1 MQVKYDRKLLIAIG
15 RSRKA
20 SQWQNKEMLWSE
32 FLDKLATTT
41 RTRETVAE
49 YAAMPKGE
57 RDTIKDVGGFVG
69 GYLKNGKRNNASVVN
84 RCMLC
89 LDADNA
95 DSGLMDDLDL
105 TFINAYALY
114 STHSHTPEKMR
125 LRLIIPL
132 ARTVTPDEYA
142 AISRRIADDLTL
154 TRFDP
159 TTFEPA
165 RLMYWPSTPEDGE
178 FVFRYSDATF
188 LDPDAVLATY
198 PDWTDASLWPT
209 TRPLEERTRAKI
221 GKQED
226 PLEKKGVIGAFC
238 RAHSITDVLTHI
250 LSDRYTPTEQ
260 DDRYT
265 FIGGST
271 TGGLVVYDDKY
282 AFSHHATDPAG
293 GKLCNAFDLVRWHLF
308 TPGGTAPDGSLVGDE
323 MSSISAMRAYAAADE
338 ATRIQ
343 LTEERLRQAEKDF
356 SEEPSTSAVSA
367 VASAVSGTAASDTAY
382 AAASAVSDNAS
393 TASGAAP
400 ENASTP
406 AVSDTTI
413 VAPPAWQSKLKYDK
427 MGAIK
432 NTLTNLLL
440 IMQNDPQLKGVVFN
454 QLSDG
459 MEIRDDIAPVPWKH
473 PSKFWR
479 DADDKQIIS
488 YIETRYGAFSN
499 RNYDVAIGKVTDD
512 RSYHPIRDYLSLLP
526 EWDRTPRIET
536 LLIDYLGA
544 PDNRYVRAVTRKTLC
559 AAVKRVLQPGI
570 KFDTMLVLNGPQ
582 GVGKS
587 TLIAKLGG
595 EWFNDSLSL
604 NDTKDK
610 TAAEKLQGFWIMEIG
625 ELAGLRKAEVETLRS
640 FLSRQND
647 IYRASFG
654 KRATPHLRQC
664 VFFGTTNEESGYL
677 RDTTGNRRFWPV
689 KTPGTGYKHSWQLT
703 REEIDQI
710 WAEALYYVNSGEKIY
725 LDSDLDALAQEEQR
739 EAMQTD
745 EREGLVREYLD
756 KLLPEDWETMDLAER
771 RGFLRG
777 DAFTGGNRVGTVRR
791 NTVCALE
798 IWCECLGRESGAI
811 RRSDS
816 NDIFSMLA
824 RIGWKKAETNSLGVR
839 RLPLYGPQRCFDRPE
854 A

>member
-1 MQVKYDRKLLIAIG
+1 MQVKYDRKFLIAIG

-95 DSGLMDDLDL
+95 DPGLMDDLDM

-132 ARTVTPDEYA
+132 TRTVTTDEYA
-142 AISRRIADDLTL
+142 AVSRRVADDLGL
-154 TRFDP
+154 LRFDP

-178 FVFRYSDATF
+178 FFFHCEDAPF
-188 LDPDAVLATY
+188 LDPDEVLKTY
-198 PDWTDASLWPT
+198 ADWRDASLWPT
-209 TRPLEERTRAKI
+209 TQPVEERIRHTA

-226 PLEKKGVIGAFC
+226 PTEKRGIIGAFC
-238 RAHSITDVLTHI
+238 RAHTITDVLTHI
-250 LSDRYTPTEQ
+250 LHDQYTPTEQ

-308 TPGGTAPDGSLVGDE
+308 TPGGTAPDGSSVGNE
-323 MSSISAMRAYAAADE
+323 VSSMSAMRAYAAADE
-338 ATRIQ
+338 ATRIH
-343 LTEERLRQAEKDF
+343 LAEERLRQADEDF
-356 SEEPSTSAVSA
+356 AEEPAESAIPGD
-367 VASAVSGTAASDTAY
+367 ASEPAS
-382 AAASAVSDNAS
+382 S
-393 TASGAAP
+393 
-400 ENASTP
+400 E
-406 AVSDTTI
+406 
-413 VAPPAWQSKLKYDK
+413 WQSKLAYDK
-427 MGAIK
+427 MGNLK

-440 IMQNDPQLKGVVFN
+440 IVQNDPQLKGVVFN

-499 RNYDVAIGKVTDD
+499 RNYDIAIGKVTDD
-512 RSYHPIRDYLSLLP
+512 RSYHPIRDYLSALP

-559 AAVKRVLQPGI
+559 AAVKRVLQPGV

-689 KTPGTGYKHSWQLT
+689 KTPGNGYKHSWQLT
-703 REEIDQI
+703 QREIDQI
-710 WAEALYYVNSGEKIY
+710 WAEALFYVQQGEKIH
-725 LDSDLDALAQEEQR
+725 LDSEMDALAKEEQR
-739 EAMQTD
+739 EAMETD

-756 KLLPEDWETMDLAER
+756 KLLPEDWETMDLPER

-777 DAFTGGNRVGTVRR
+777 DAFTGGNRVGSVRR

-798 IWCECLGRESGAI
+798 IWCECFGRDSSAI

-816 NDIFSMLA
+816 NDIFSI
-824 RIGWKKAETNSLGVR
+824 RS
-839 RLPLYGPQRCFDRPE
+839 
-854 A
+854 

>member
-1 MQVKYDRKLLIAIG
+1 MNVTHDGKLLIAIG
-15 RSRKA
+15 RSRKSA
-20 SQWQNKEMLWSE
+20 QWQNRELQWSE
-32 FLDKLATTT
+32 LLDKLAQTT
-41 RTRETVAE
+41 RTRETAAE
-49 YAAMPKGE
+49 YAALPKGE
-57 RDTIKDVGGFVG
+57 RDNIKDVGGFVG

-84 RCMLC
+84 RCMVC
-89 LDADNA
+89 LDADYA
-95 DSGLMDDLDL
+95 DEGLLDDLDL

-132 ARTVTPDEYA
+132 SRTVTPDEYA
-142 AISRRIADDLTL
+142 AVSRRIADELTL

-238 RAHSITDVLTHI
+238 RAHSITDVLEHI

-260 DDRYT
+260 EDRYT

-282 AFSHHATDPAG
+282 AYSHHATDPAG
-293 GKLCNAFDLVRWHLF
+293 GKLCNAFDLVRLHLF
-308 TPGGTAPDGSLVGDE
+308 TPGGTAPDGSQVGDE
-323 MSSISAMRAYAAADE
+323 ANSISAMRAYAAADE

-343 LTEERLRQAEKDF
+343 MTEERLRQADEDF
-356 SEEPSTSAVSA
+356 SEELPERSQSNTAE
-367 VASAVSGTAASDTAY
+367 TAAD
-382 AAASAVSDNAS
+382 
-393 TASGAAP
+393 
-400 ENASTP
+400 
-406 AVSDTTI
+406 
-413 VAPPAWQSKLKYDK
+413 WQSKLTYDK
-427 MGAIK
+427 MGNIK

-512 RSYHPIRDYLSLLP
+512 RSYHPIRDYLSSLP

-689 KTPGTGYKHSWQLT
+689 KTPGSGYKHSWQLT

-777 DAFTGGNRVGTVRR
+777 DAFTGGNREGTIRR

>member
-1 MQVKYDRKLLIAIG
+1 MNVTHDGKLLIAIG
-15 RSRKA
+15 RSRKSA
-20 SQWQNKEMLWSE
+20 QWQNRELQWSE
-32 FLDKLATTT
+32 LLDKLAQTT
-41 RTRETVAE
+41 RTRETAAE
-49 YAAMPKGE
+49 YAALPKGE
-57 RDTIKDVGGFVG
+57 RDNIKDVGGFVG

-84 RCMLC
+84 RCMVC
-89 LDADNA
+89 LDADYA
-95 DSGLMDDLDL
+95 DEGLLDDLDL

-132 ARTVTPDEYA
+132 SRTVTPDEYA
-142 AISRRIADDLTL
+142 AVSRRIADELTL

-178 FVFRYSDATF
+178 FVFRYNDAPF

-226 PLEKKGVIGAFC
+226 PLEKKGIIGAFC
-238 RAHSITDVLTHI
+238 RAHSITDVLEHI

-282 AFSHHATDPAG
+282 AYSHHATDPAG
-293 GKLCNAFDLVRWHLF
+293 GKLCNAFDLVRLHLF
-308 TPGGTAPDGSLVGDE
+308 TPGGTAPDGSQVGDDA
-323 MSSISAMRAYAAADE
+323 SSISAMRAYAAADE

-343 LTEERLRQAEKDF
+343 LTEERLRQADEDF
-356 SEEPSTSAVSA
+356 SEELLEQNQSNTAE
-367 VASAVSGTAASDTAY
+367 ASSVD
-382 AAASAVSDNAS
+382 
-393 TASGAAP
+393 
-400 ENASTP
+400 
-406 AVSDTTI
+406 
-413 VAPPAWQSKLKYDK
+413 WQSKLTYDK
-427 MGAIK
+427 MGSIK

-512 RSYHPIRDYLSLLP
+512 RSYHPIRDYLSSLP

-703 REEIDQI
+703 QTEIDQI

>member
-1 MQVKYDRKLLIAIG
+1 MNVTHDGKLLIAVG

-49 YAAMPKGE
+49 YAALPKGE

-95 DSGLMDDLDL
+95 DPGLMDDLDM

-132 ARTVTPDEYA
+132 TRTVTPDEYA
-142 AISRRIADDLTL
+142 AVSRRVADDLGL
-154 TRFDP
+154 SRFDP

-178 FVFRYSDATF
+178 FFFHCEDAPF
-188 LDPDAVLATY
+188 LNPDEVLKTY
-198 PDWTDASLWPT
+198 ADWRDASLWPT
-209 TRPLEERTRAKI
+209 TQPVEERIRHTA

-226 PLEKKGVIGAFC
+226 PTEKRGIIGAFC
-238 RAHSITDVLTHI
+238 RAHTITDVLTHI

-308 TPGGTAPDGSLVGDE
+308 TPGGTAPDGSSVGDE
-323 MSSISAMRAYAAADE
+323 KSSIRRMQEYAAQDE
-338 ATRIQ
+338 ATKRQ
-343 LTEERLRQAEKDF
+343 LAEERLRQADEDF
-356 SEEPSTSAVSA
+356 AEEPAEPAIPGDASESAS
-367 VASAVSGTAASDTAY
+367 S
-382 AAASAVSDNAS
+382 
-393 TASGAAP
+393 
-400 ENASTP
+400 E
-406 AVSDTTI
+406 
-413 VAPPAWQSKLKYDK
+413 WHSKLAYDK
-427 MGAIK
+427 MGNLK

-440 IMQNDPQLKGVVFN
+440 IVQNDPQLKGVVFN

-499 RNYDVAIGKVTDD
+499 RNYDIAIGKVTDD
-512 RSYHPIRDYLSLLP
+512 RSYHPIRDYLSALP
-526 EWDRTPRIET
+526 EWDQTPRIET

-559 AAVKRVLQPGI
+559 AAVKRVLQPGV

-689 KTPGTGYKHSWQLT
+689 KTPGNGYKHSWQLT
-703 REEIDQI
+703 QREIDQI
-710 WAEALYYVNSGEKIY
+710 WAEALFYVQQGEKIH
-725 LDSDLDALAQEEQR
+725 LDSEIDALAKEEQR
-739 EAMQTD
+739 EAMETD

-756 KLLPEDWETMDLAER
+756 KLLPEDWETMDLPER

-777 DAFTGGNRVGTVRR
+777 DAFTGGNRVGSVRR

-798 IWCECLGRESGAI
+798 IWCECFGRDSSAI

-824 RIGWKKAETNSLGVR
+824 RIGWKKSEINSKGTR
-839 RLPLYGPQRCFDRPE
+839 RLPLYGPQRCFDRTTESGGEDATTTP
-854 A
+854 

>member
-1 MQVKYDRKLLIAIG
+1 MNVTHDGKLLIAIG
-15 RSRKA
+15 RSRKSA
-20 SQWQNKEMLWSE
+20 QWQNRELQWSE
-32 FLDKLATTT
+32 LLDKLAQTT
-41 RTRETVAE
+41 RTRETAAE
-49 YAAMPKGE
+49 YAALPKGE
-57 RDTIKDVGGFVG
+57 RDNIKDVGGFVG

-84 RCMLC
+84 RCMVC
-89 LDADNA
+89 LDADYA
-95 DSGLMDDLDL
+95 DEGLLDDLDL

-132 ARTVTPDEYA
+132 SRTVTPDEYA
-142 AISRRIADDLTL
+142 AISRRIADEMTL

-178 FVFRYSDATF
+178 FVFRYNDAPF

-198 PDWTDASLWPT
+198 PDWADASLWPT

-226 PLEKKGVIGAFC
+226 PLEKQGVIGAFC
-238 RAHSITDVLTHI
+238 RAHSITDVLEHI
-250 LSDRYTPTEQ
+250 LSERYTPTEQ

-265 FIGGST
+265 FVGGST

-282 AFSHHATDPAG
+282 SYSHHATDPAG
-293 GKLCNAFDLVRWHLF
+293 GKLCNAFDLVRLHLF

-323 MSSISAMRAYAAADE
+323 ADSVSAMRAYAAADE
-338 ATRIQ
+338 ATRVQ
-343 LTEERLRQAEKDF
+343 LTEERLRQADEDF
-356 SEEPSTSAVSA
+356 SEELPERSQSNTAE
-367 VASAVSGTAASDTAY
+367 TAAD
-382 AAASAVSDNAS
+382 
-393 TASGAAP
+393 
-400 ENASTP
+400 
-406 AVSDTTI
+406 
-413 VAPPAWQSKLKYDK
+413 WQSKLTYDK
-427 MGAIK
+427 MGNIK

-512 RSYHPIRDYLSLLP
+512 RSYHPIRDYLSSLP

-689 KTPGTGYKHSWQLT
+689 KTPGSGYKHSWQLT

-777 DAFTGGNRVGTVRR
+777 DAFTGGNREGTIRR

-824 RIGWKKAETNSLGVR
+824 RIGWKKAETNSLGMR

>member
-1 MQVKYDRKLLIAIG
+1 MNVTHDGKLLIAIG
-15 RSRKA
+15 RSRKSA
-20 SQWQNKEMLWSE
+20 QWQNRELQWSE
-32 FLDKLATTT
+32 LLDKLAQTT
-41 RTRETVAE
+41 RTRETAAE
-49 YAAMPKGE
+49 YAALPKGE
-57 RDTIKDVGGFVG
+57 RDNIKDVGGFVG

-84 RCMLC
+84 RCMVC
-89 LDADNA
+89 LDADYA
-95 DSGLMDDLDL
+95 DEGLLDDLDL

-114 STHSHTPEKMR
+114 STHSHMPEKMR

-132 ARTVTPDEYA
+132 SRTVTPDEYA
-142 AISRRIADDLTL
+142 AISRRIADELTL

-226 PLEKKGVIGAFC
+226 PLEKKGIIGAFC
-238 RAHSITDVLTHI
+238 RAHSITDVLEHI

-260 DDRYT
+260 EDRYT

-282 AFSHHATDPAG
+282 AYSHHATDPAG
-293 GKLCNAFDLVRWHLF
+293 GKLCNAFDLVRLHLF
-308 TPGGTAPDGSLVGDE
+308 TPGGTAPDGSQVGDE
-323 MSSISAMRAYAAADE
+323 ANSISAMRAYAAADE
-338 ATRIQ
+338 ATRAQ
-343 LTEERLRQAEKDF
+343 LTEERLRQADEDF
-356 SEEPSTSAVSA
+356 SEEPPERSQSNTAE
-367 VASAVSGTAASDTAY
+367 TAAD
-382 AAASAVSDNAS
+382 
-393 TASGAAP
+393 
-400 ENASTP
+400 
-406 AVSDTTI
+406 
-413 VAPPAWQSKLKYDK
+413 WQSKLTYDK
-427 MGAIK
+427 MGNIK

-526 EWDRTPRIET
+526 EWDHTPRIET

-689 KTPGTGYKHSWQLT
+689 KTPGSGYKHSWQLT